1 MTKTPK
7 IYTAADALKEQPPID
22 WIVKDFI
29 APGSL
34 VMFAGEPGSKKTWAL
49 LDMAVCVALGEPWL
63 EHNTKQGVV
72 LIVDEESGTR
82 RLHRR
87 IGQAIKGHPP
97 LREPQLVYTSLNAF
111 NMAQPDDI
119 NTLQVLIAGQGAQ
132 LVIIDTLADIMPGK
146 DENAVKDVQPVFLA
160 LRRIAELT
168 SCAIVL
174 IHHTGKAGGYRGSSA
189 MAGAVDLLV
198 EVSSTDGK
206 PFINFK
212 TTKERD
218 IERVK
223 FAARL
228 DINDD
233 RAYLVAA
240 DMLETVDRLP
250 DGQRYVLQYLKDN
263 GASKIEDITAG
274 ADICSPTTARK
285 EIYRLAKA
293 DMVARQDKGNRGG
306 EATYVVTEAGLQLIE
321 KPG

>member
-1 MTKTPK
+1 MTRTPK
-7 IYTAADALKEQPPID
+7 VYTAEDALQEQPPID

-49 LDMAVCVALGEPWL
+49 LDMAVCVSLGETWL
-63 EHNTKQGVV
+63 EYETRQGVV

-82 RLHRR
+82 RLKRR

-97 LREPQLVYTSLNAF
+97 LRKPPLVFTSLFAF
-111 NMAQPDDI
+111 NMTQPDDV
-119 NTLQVLIAGQGAQ
+119 NQLQLLIQEQGAQ

-160 LRRIAELT
+160 LRKIAEVTT
-168 SCAIVL
+168 SAIVL
-174 IHHTGKAGGYRGSSA
+174 IHHTSKAGGYRGSSA

-198 EVSSTDGK
+198 EVSSTDDK

-233 RAYLVAA
+233 RAYLVKA
-240 DMLETVDRLP
+240 DLLETGNRLS
-250 DGQRYVLQYLKDN
+250 DGQLHVLQYLKDN
-263 GASKIEDITAG
+263 GASKVEDITA
-274 ADICSPTTARK
+274 AAATCSPGTARK
-285 EIYRLAKA
+285 ELYKLAKGE
-293 DMVARQDKGNRGG
+293 MITRHDKGNRGG
-306 EATYVVTEAGLQLIE
+306 DATYVVTEAGLQLL
-321 KPG
+321 KK